1 MSIRNQLRTV
11 KGILAHTTGALLA
24 KETRASIAS
33 FDLPENQNQP
43 AFPTV
48 DGRWLTVAQIKEHFG
63 PTYATNP
70 TVIEQVLAA
79 YIGRLVNKAI
89 EEVGLDVRACTPD
102 QLEAVFGALVEAEKN
117 ALVRMT
123 TN

>member
-11 KGILAHTTGALLA
+11 KSILAGTTGAFLA
-24 KETRASIAS
+24 KEVRATIAS
-33 FDLPENQNQP
+33 FDLPENQNEK
-43 AFPTV
+43 AFPTA
-48 DGRWLTVAQIKEHFG
+48 DGRWLSVAQIKEHFG
-63 PTYATNP
+63 PDYATNP
-70 TVIEQVLAA
+70 TVIEQVLAT

-89 EEVGLDVRACTPD
+89 EEVGLDVRTCTPD
-102 QLEAVFGALVEAEKN
+102 QLEAVFGALVTAEQQ

>member
-24 KETRASIAS
+24 KETRAVIAS
-33 FDLPENQNQP
+33 FDLPENQTTK
-43 AFPTV
+43 AFPTAA
-48 DGRWLTVAQIKEHFG
+48 GRWLSVAEVKEHFG
-63 PTYATNP
+63 KDYATNP

-89 EEVGLDVRACTPD
+89 EEVGLDVRACTPE
-102 QLEAVFGALVEAEKN
+102 QLQAVFGALVTAEQQ

-123 TN
+123 AN

>member
-11 KGILAHTTGALLA
+11 KGVLAGVTGAFLA
-24 KETRASIAS
+24 KETRATIAS
-33 FDLPENQNQP
+33 FALPENQNEK

-48 DGRWLTVAQIKEHFG
+48 EGRWLTVAQIKEHFG
-63 PTYATNP
+63 PDYATNP

-102 QLEAVFGALVEAEKN
+102 QLHAVLGALVEAEKN

>member
-11 KGILAHTTGALLA
+11 KAVLASVTSTFLA
-24 KETRASIAS
+24 KETRATIAS
-33 FDLPENQNQP
+33 FDLPENQNEK
-43 AFPTV
+43 AFPTA

-63 PTYATNP
+63 PGYATDP
-70 TVIEQVLAA
+70 VVIEQVLAA

-102 QLEAVFGALVEAEKN
+102 QLESVFGALVTAERQ

>member
-11 KGILAHTTGALLA
+11 KSILAGTTGVFLA
-24 KETRASIAS
+24 KEVRATIAL
-33 FDLPENQNQP
+33 FDLPENQNEK
-43 AFPTV
+43 AFPTA
-48 DGRWLTVAQIKEHFG
+48 DGRWLSVAQIKEHFG
-63 PTYATNP
+63 PDYATNP

-89 EEVGLDVRACTPD
+89 EEVGLDVRTCTPD
-102 QLEAVFGALVEAEKN
+102 QLEAVFGALVTAEQQ